1 MNKNETILEQFRNI
15 VPGVTPINKLR
26 KRKIYVE
33 RDLGNETKC
42 TTFLKEIVFK
52 HLLGFVGD
60 QTIQNSQLRI
70 AALYPTS
77 IGIENLIEHSLAQV
91 GSYEFVNEKY
101 RDFND
106 EDNSDSKT
114 GSVNVKTKKVEI
126 SSIENKIGALRI
138 SVFNPFTQ
146 SVDYFFIPYDD
157 WKNTLAVNC
166 YGVNKTGKLRL
177 VMQWNEERDSYNKF
191 DPWRLTTFQELA
203 KMTVAKFRQIQ
214 LNTVS
219 LGVDS
224 DPLTK
229 NPATQQIA
237 TPCNQ
242 ESELTQSQDSVEIQP
257 ISPYAIS

>member
-106 EDNSDSKT
+106 EDKNTEKLIIFDDIINLPKKQLT
-114 GSVNVKTKKVEI
+114 PEFAQKVKT
-126 SSIENKIGALRI
+126 
-138 SVFNPFTQ
+138 
-146 SVDYFFIPYDD
+146 
-157 WKNTLAVNC
+157 
-166 YGVNKTGKLRL
+166 
-177 VMQWNEERDSYNKF
+177 EREQ
-191 DPWRLTTFQELA
+191 RLTEKETKRE
-203 KMTVAKFRQIQ
+203 
-214 LNTVS
+214 VS
-219 LGVDS
+219 
-224 DPLTK
+224 T
-229 NPATQQIA
+229 T
-237 TPCNQ
+237 
-242 ESELTQSQDSVEIQP
+242 
-257 ISPYAIS
+257 